1 MANTATNVSA
11 GKPNTAGAIYVAPV
25 GTALPENTTDTLNA
39 AFKGLGY
46 CSEDGLVNGTDLE
59 VEKIK
64 AWGGATVL
72 TIQTSKEDT
81 FKFTL
86 LEVLNEDVLK
96 FVYGSDN
103 VSGDLATGLT
113 ITANDKEVEEVSIVI
128 DMILR
133 NNTAKRIV
141 IPDCKISEV
150 GDISYT
156 DSDAVGYET
165 TTTCMP
171 DASGN
176 THYEYLKSA

>member
-25 GTALPENTTDTLNA
+25 GTTLPTDTTTALDA

-46 CSEDGLVNGTDLE
+46 CSEDGLVNGTELE
-59 VEKIK
+59 SETIK
-64 AWGGATVL
+64 AWGGDTVL
-72 TIQTSKEDT
+72 TIQTSKDDT
-81 FKFTL
+81 FQFTL
-86 LEVLNEDVLK
+86 LEVLNVDVLK
-96 FVYGSDN
+96 FVYGSTN
-103 VSGDLATGLT
+103 VTGDLATGLT
-113 ITANDKEVEEVSIVI
+113 VKANNKDVEEVSIVI

-141 IPDCKISEV
+141 IPDCKISDV
-150 GDISYT
+150 GDINYT

-176 THYEYLKSA
+176 THYEYLLRA